1 MSFDR
6 KKLEDS
12 KRENAI
18 RQAADEK
25 MQKLA
30 LDFVIDADGKFDYG
44 YQWTWLGMPMIQLPA
59 DIVATGEIIWENQP
73 DVIIETGIA
82 WGGSIV
88 YYASLMELIGKGEVV
103 ALDVV
108 LPEEN
113 RKEIMK
119 YRFSNRIHLYQGSST
134 SEEIIEQVKKHVGE
148 DKTVMVLLDSNHT
161 HEHVLD
167 ELRLYAPLV
176 TKGQFLVVSDTII
189 EDLPVKEH
197 RPRPW
202 GPGANPKTA
211 LREYLKETDRFEED
225 VYINNKLLTTFS
237 PNGYQRCVK

>member
-6 KKLEDS
+6 KELERS
-12 KRENAI
+12 KRENAM
-18 RQAADEK
+18 RQAADED

-30 LDFVIDADGKFDYG
+30 LSFVIDADRKYDYG
-44 YQWTWLGMPMIQLPA
+44 YQWTWLGLPIIQLPA
-59 DIVATGEIIWENQP
+59 DIVATGEIIWGTQP

-82 WGGSIV
+82 WGGSVV
-88 YYASLMELIGKGEVV
+88 YYASLLELIGKGEVV
-103 ALDVV
+103 AIDVV
-108 LPEEN
+108 LPEKN

-119 YRFSNRIHLYQGSST
+119 YRFSKRIHLYEGSSS
-134 SEEIIEQVKKHVGE
+134 SEEILEQVKKHVGD

-167 ELRLYAPLV
+167 ELRFYAPLV

-197 RPRPW
+197 RVRPW
-202 GPGANPKTA
+202 GPGRNPKTA

-225 VYINNKLLTTFS
+225 AYINNKLLTTYT
-237 PNGYQRCVK
+237 PNGYLRCVK